1 MRVRADVTRT
11 GRRVDRRRIER
22 VREAAVRAALDDLAD
37 RRRREAR
44 EVADP
49 STSHAV
55 PRSGPESNG
64 S

>member
-1 MRVRADVTRT
+1 MKVRTDVTRA

-22 VREAAVRAALDDLAD
+22 VRESAVRATLDDLAD

-44 EVADP
+44 EAADP
-49 STSHAV
+49 SASHAV